1 MERLQ
6 QLEPGLLARRR
17 AALRSA
23 SIAGAVTTVAI
34 SLGILLLYASDDE
47 SLYRAHRLLFQ
58 MKANSALAFA
68 AAGGALIALLY
79 GKRRWS
85 AALATV
91 PLLIGGLTL
100 LEYLGVGVAIDELLF
115 RDWSLGARPFPGRP
129 PPNTATILLLAG
141 GVLLLLQLA
150 ARRATARRFALLV
163 VPLAMVAVAMEA
175 LAGHIGQSAFAVGW
189 WSGQPMS
196 IPSALCALSLGAAML
211 AQGWQDETAVISRL
225 PLWLPALGYFA
236 IALFDVTTP
245 LEVNAGL
252 CYAPLV
258 ACALWLQRAY
268 LTIAFAA
275 MATLL
280 IVFGLFA
287 SPPGHIAFAVAA
299 FNRSLAIGGVWLVA
313 ALVYMQHVAR
323 RRLRHSEHHF
333 ATAQKIAAIGSFELR
348 FDDMELRGSNAFNAL
363 HGLDEGTTCDW
374 ATFLRSS
381 IPLDERDTLEGMITA
396 AKAGQDA
403 RDLDYS
409 YLRRD
414 DDVRNAVMHVDLLLD
429 SLGKPVGIIGVV
441 HDVTALRRAEVRQAD
456 IEVQLRHAQKL
467 ESLGMFAGGI
477 AHDLN
482 NTLVPITTLAPLLME
497 RTDPAS
503 GQILEVMIGCAK
515 RARDLVREMLAF
527 SRKEEAAPEPIRLDL
542 LVREAMT
549 IIRAGIPANITVVDE
564 LAPIPPLLGSKGQLY
579 QTILNLATNAAQA
592 IGDRQGKITIGCGSE
607 PNGAGGPPD
616 IRLFVADDGPGM
628 DVATARRV
636 FEPYFSTKPTA
647 GGTGLGLAI
656 VNKIVKSHGGTILV
670 RSTPAK
676 GTRFDLLFPAIAP
689 QPAQG

>member
-6 QLEPGLLARRR
+6 QLEPELLARRR
-17 AALRSA
+17 ATLRSV
-23 SIAGAVTTVAI
+23 SITGAATTLAI
-34 SLGILLLYASDDE
+34 SLAILLLYASHDAGF
-47 SLYRAHRLLFQ
+47 YQAHRLLFQ
-58 MKANSALAFA
+58 MTANPALGFA
-68 AAGGALIALLY
+68 AAGGSLLALLH
-79 GKRRWS
+79 GRRRWS
-85 AALATV
+85 AALAAV

-100 LEYLGVGVAIDELLF
+100 LEYLGVAIPIDQLLIS
-115 RDWSLGARPFPGRP
+115 DWPATTGPMPGRP
-129 PPNTATILLLAG
+129 PPNSATILLLSG
-141 GVLLLLQLA
+141 GVVLLLL
-150 ARRATARRFALLV
+150 TARREATRRLALLL
-163 VPLAMVAVAMEA
+163 VPIAIVAVAIEA
-175 LAGHIGQSAFAVGW
+175 LAGQVGQSAFAVGW
-189 WSGQPMS
+189 WSGRPMS

-236 IALFDVTTP
+236 IALFDVSTP

-258 ACALWLQRAY
+258 ACALWFQRAY
-268 LTIAFAA
+268 LSVALAA

-287 SPPGHIAFAVAA
+287 SPPGHIPFDVAVV
-299 FNRSLAIGGVWLVA
+299 NRSFAIAGVWLVA
-313 ALVYMQHVAR
+313 ALVYAQHITR
-323 RRLRHSEHHF
+323 RDLRRCEHHF
-333 ATAQKIAAIGSFELR
+333 ATAQSIASIGSFELH
-348 FDDMELRGSNAFNAL
+348 FSDMVLTGSSAFQAL
-363 HGLDEGTTCDW
+363 HGLPEDTTCDW
-374 ATFLRSS
+374 ATFLRTS
-381 IPLDERDTLEGMITA
+381 IPLDERGTFDGMIAA

-409 YLRRD
+409 YLRHD
-414 DDVRNAVMHVDLLLD
+414 DDVHNAVMHVDLLLD

-441 HDVTALRRAEVRQAD
+441 HDVTALRRAEVQQAD

-497 RTDPAS
+497 SSDPA
-503 GQILEVMIGCAK
+503 GQQILEVMIGCAK

-527 SRKEEAAPEPIRLDL
+527 SRKEEAAPEPIRLDQ

-549 IIRAGIPANITVVDE
+549 IIRAGIPTNIAVVDE
-564 LAPIPPLLGSKGQLY
+564 LAQVPPLLGSKGQIY

-592 IGDRQGKITIGCGSE
+592 IGDRPGTITIGSSSE
-607 PNGAGGPPD
+607 PGGAGD
-616 IRLFVADDGPGM
+616 TANVRLFVADDGPGM

-670 RSTPAK
+670 RSAPAK
-676 GTRFDLLFPAIAP
+676 GTRFDLLFPAMP
-689 QPAQG
+689 QQAAQG